1 MKNSLKMKVLSAAVT
16 ASALTAGL
24 ALAGAGGASAAVRP
38 AATRSVAAAC
48 SVSAKNYAFPR
59 AATTYRAGSAGT
71 VRVAAVN
78 GGMIKV
84 TGAASGPGMALD
96 GGLRLGFV
104 GGRVLSQRRA
114 PGEVRGRDQRL
125 GWPDRHGHHLLS

>member
-1 MKNSLKMKVLSAAVT
+1 MKNSLRMKVLSAAVT

-24 ALAGAGGASAAVRP
+24 ALAGASGASAAVRP

-59 AATTYRAGSAGT
+59 AATAYRAGSAGT

-78 GGMIKV
+78 SGMIKV
-84 TGAASGPGMALD
+84 VRVHPARGWRSMVDSASGSSVDVYFRSGVHQVKFEAEIND
-96 GGLRLGFV
+96 WGGLTV
-104 GGRVLSQRRA
+104 TVT
-114 PGEVRGRDQRL
+114 
-125 GWPDRHGHHLLS
+125 HC